1 MKKTILFVCAT
12 AMSCGLFTGCSGSN
26 EPLKELAEVYAEMAD
41 NNQEVADAMQAVYKA
56 GRDVQQSLH
65 EKAINLFEEK
75 KSDNEKLARKA
86 EEIGAKLQ
94 GAEIECSSSD
104 AMATEIQGAVFST
117 VNAQDKVCNIV
128 IKISCS
134 QPSSDTYCLMMDK
147 DNNLLW
153 KTPARYSDG
162 ALSVNFRLTSQN
174 NKAKESDLIY
184 GKLNHIVVVTQ
195 SEYNAGSVGATA
207 QNTEPEAQTE
217 TEAQTEPEPVYQG
230 DDESDN
236 LQSAQTVD
244 GEIKVGANLKA
255 ALESASKVTYEYN
268 ADSGIWA
275 IIGNIAIV
283 IDEDQLTQQGIDFI
297 AAIPSDIAPDIAF
310 KPEYV
315 KPDAKILSIK
325 AQ

>member
-12 AMSCGLFTGCSGSN
+12 AMLCGLFTGCSVSN

-56 GRDVQQSLH
+56 GRDEQQSLH
-65 EKAINLFEEK
+65 EKAIRLSEEK
-75 KSDNEKLARKA
+75 KSDNERLAKKA
-86 EEIGAKLQ
+86 VEIGAKLQ
-94 GAEIECSSSD
+94 GTEIECSSSD
-104 AMATEIQGAVFST
+104 ALAIEIQGAVFST
-117 VNAQDKVCNIV
+117 VNAQDKLCNIV

-147 DNNLLW
+147 DDNLLW

-162 ALSVNFRLTSQN
+162 VLAVNFRLASQN

-184 GKLNHIVVVTQ
+184 GKLNHIVLVTQ

-207 QNTEPEAQTE
+207 QNTETEAETE
-217 TEAQTEPEPVYQG
+217 TESEPSYQG

-236 LQSAQTVD
+236 LQSAQTAE
-244 GEIKVGANLKA
+244 GEIKVGGNLKA
-255 ALESASKVTYEYN
+255 ALESASKATYEYN

-275 IIGNIAIV
+275 TIGNVAIV

-297 AAIPSDIAPDIAF
+297 AAIPSDIAPNIAF

-315 KPDAKILSIK
+315 KADAKILKIE

>member
-1 MKKTILFVCAT
+1 MKKSIFTIGIAFVLCMIT
-12 AMSCGLFTGCSGSN
+12 AGCSGSG

-56 GRDVQQSLH
+56 GRDEQQSLH
-65 EKAINLFEEK
+65 EKAIRLSEEK
-75 KSDNEKLARKA
+75 KSDNERLAKKA

-94 GAEIECSSSD
+94 GAEIECKSSD
-104 AMATEIQGAVFST
+104 ALAIEIQGAVFST

-147 DNNLLW
+147 DDNLLW

-162 ALSVNFRLTSQN
+162 VLAVNFRLTSQN
-174 NKAKESDLIY
+174 NKAKETDLIY

-207 QNTEPEAQTE
+207 QNTETESE
-217 TEAQTEPEPVYQG
+217 TETEPEPEPAYQG
-230 DDESDN
+230 DDTSDN
-236 LQSAQTVD
+236 LQSAQTAD
-244 GEIKVGANLKA
+244 GEIKVGGNLKA
-255 ALESASKVTYEYN
+255 ALVSALKVTYEYN

-275 IIGNIAIV
+275 AIGNVAIV
-283 IDEDQLTQQGIDFI
+283 INEDQLTQQGIDFI
-297 AAIPSDIAPDIAF
+297 AAIPSDIASDIAF

-315 KPDAKILSIK
+315 KPDAKILSIE

>member
-1 MKKTILFVCAT
+1 ML
-12 AMSCGLFTGCSGSN
+12 CGLFTGCSGSN

-41 NNQEVADAMQAVYKA
+41 NNQELADAMQAVYKA
-56 GRDVQQSLH
+56 ERDEQQSLH
-65 EKAINLFEEK
+65 EKATRLSDEK
-75 KSDNEKLARKA
+75 KSDNERLAKKA

-94 GAEIECSSSD
+94 GAEIECKSSD
-104 AMATEIQGAVFST
+104 AMAIEIQGAVFST

-134 QPSSDTYCLMMDK
+134 RPSSDTYCLMMDK
-147 DNNLLW
+147 DGNLLW
-153 KTPARYSDG
+153 KTPARYSGG
-162 ALSVNFRLTSQN
+162 ALAVNFRLTSQN

-184 GKLNHIVVVTQ
+184 GQLNHIVVVTQ
-195 SEYNAGSVGATA
+195 AEYNAGAVGAVT
-207 QNTEPEAQTE
+207 QNDKTEPEY
-217 TEAQTEPEPVYQG
+217 EPEPIYMG

-236 LQSAQTVD
+236 LQSAQTAE
-244 GEIKVGANLKA
+244 GEIKVGGNLKA
-255 ALESASKVTYEYN
+255 TLESASKVTYEYN
-268 ADSGIWA
+268 ADCGIWA
-275 IIGNIAIV
+275 TIGNVAIV

>member
-1 MKKTILFVCAT
+1 MKRTILFVCAT
-12 AMSCGLFTGCSGSN
+12 AMLCGLFTGCSDSN

-56 GRDVQQSLH
+56 GRDEQQSLH
-65 EKAINLFEEK
+65 EKAIRLSEEK
-75 KSDNEKLARKA
+75 KSDNEKLAKKA
-86 EEIGAKLQ
+86 EEIASKLQ
-94 GAEIECSSSD
+94 GTEIECKSSD
-104 AMATEIQGAVFST
+104 ALAIEIQDAVFST
-117 VNAQDKVCNIV
+117 VNAQDKLCNIV

-134 QPSSDTYCLMMDK
+134 QPLSDTYCLMMDK
-147 DNNLLW
+147 DDNLLW

-162 ALSVNFRLTSQN
+162 VLAVNFRLTSQN

-184 GKLNHIVVVTQ
+184 GKLNHIVLVTQ

-207 QNTEPEAQTE
+207 QNTETEAE
-217 TEAQTEPEPVYQG
+217 TESEPSYQG

-236 LQSAQTVD
+236 LQSAQTAE
-244 GEIKVGANLKA
+244 GEIKVGGNLKA

-275 IIGNIAIV
+275 TIGNVAIV

-315 KPDAKILSIK
+315 KADAKILKIE

>member
-1 MKKTILFVCAT
+1 MKKSIFTIGIAFVLCMIT
-12 AMSCGLFTGCSGSN
+12 AGCTGSG

-41 NNQEVADAMQAVYKA
+41 NNQKFCDAMQAVYKA
-56 GRDVQQSLH
+56 DRDQQEALH
-65 EKAINLFEEK
+65 EKASRIYEEMK
-75 KSDNEKLARKA
+75 PANEKLAKKA
-86 EEIGAKLQ
+86 EEIGSKLQ
-94 GAEIECSSSD
+94 GTEIECSSSD
-104 AMATEIQGAVFST
+104 ALAIEIRGAVFST
-117 VNAQDKVCNIV
+117 VNAQDKGCNIV

-147 DNNLLW
+147 DGNLLW

-162 ALSVNFRLTSQN
+162 ALAVNFRLTSQN
-174 NKAKESDLIY
+174 NKAKESNLIY

-207 QNTEPEAQTE
+207 QNTE
-217 TEAQTEPEPVYQG
+217 TEAETEPEPTYQG

-236 LQSAQTVD
+236 LQSAQTGD

-255 ALESASKVTYEYN
+255 ALESATKVTYEYN

-275 IIGNIAIV
+275 AIGNVAIV

-297 AAIPSDIAPDIAF
+297 AAILSDIAPDIAF

-315 KPDAKILSIK
+315 KPDAKILSIE

>member
-1 MKKTILFVCAT
+1 MA
-12 AMSCGLFTGCSGSN
+12 
-26 EPLKELAEVYAEMAD
+26 KECL
-41 NNQEVADAMQAVYKA
+41 
-56 GRDVQQSLH
+56 
-65 EKAINLFEEK
+65 I
-75 KSDNEKLARKA
+75 
-86 EEIGAKLQ
+86 EI
-94 GAEIECSSSD
+94 
-104 AMATEIQGAVFST
+104 
-117 VNAQDKVCNIV
+117 
-128 IKISCS
+128 
-134 QPSSDTYCLMMDK
+134 DK

-207 QNTEPEAQTE
+207 QNTEPEAHTG
-217 TEAQTEPEPVYQG
+217 PEPVYQG
-230 DDESDN
+230 DDDSDN